1 MARTPLA
8 RRLEDVCSPRGQ
20 QAERPDVAGHIAG
33 SGTPPTIAIVGAGL
47 AGLTAAHSLKASHLG
62 ADVFEASGRLGGR
75 CWTLRGAFAE
85 GQIAEHGGELID
97 SDHTAVKRLAGK
109 LGLKLDDLV
118 AAEPEGTET
127 MGWFDGAVYTVDQMT
142 TDFGAIREQLQADY
156 EAGKNV
162 RYGQPPGR
170 GRDLD
175 EMSVS
180 DWIREYVPSP
190 RFAALLEVAYTIELG
205 AECDE
210 QSALNLIT
218 ILGSRQTK
226 GGFSIFGESDERF
239 HIHDGN
245 DQLVDLLADDIGR
258 DTIQL
263 ETDLL
268 AIAQNGTGFDLELS
282 NGGSTVTRTFDIV
295 VLALPF
301 SMLRS
306 VDYSRAGF
314 EPLKVQAIQTLGMG
328 SNSKLHVQFSSRP
341 WYGDGCN
348 AETLT
353 DLGYQNTWEVTR
365 AQDGAAGI
373 LVNFTGGTAA
383 DAFGTGAPEAHA
395 RAFLGQID
403 RLLNGLSD
411 AWNGLASVDCWRDD
425 QWTRGSY
432 AYWKVGQ
439 WSSIRGIEPCPQ
451 GTCHFAGE
459 HTSLEYQGYLNGAV
473 ESGQRVAKEI
483 LADLS

>member
-1 MARTPLA
+1 
-8 RRLEDVCSPRGQ
+8 
-20 QAERPDVAGHIAG
+20 
-33 SGTPPTIAIVGAGL
+33 
-47 AGLTAAHSLKASHLG
+47 
-62 ADVFEASGRLGGR
+62 
-75 CWTLRGAFAE
+75 
-85 GQIAEHGGELID
+85 
-97 SDHTAVKRLAGK
+97 
-109 LGLKLDDLV
+109 
-118 AAEPEGTET
+118 
-127 MGWFDGAVYTVDQMT
+127 
-142 TDFGAIREQLQADY
+142 
-156 EAGKNV
+156 
-162 RYGQPPGR
+162 
-170 GRDLD
+170 
-175 EMSVS
+175 
-180 DWIREYVPSP
+180 
-190 RFAALLEVAYTIELG
+190 
-205 AECDE
+205 
-210 QSALNLIT
+210 
-218 ILGSRQTK
+218 
-226 GGFSIFGESDERF
+226 
-239 HIHDGN
+239 
-245 DQLVDLLADDIGR
+245 
-258 DTIQL
+258 
-263 ETDLL
+263 
-268 AIAQNGTGFDLELS
+268 
-282 NGGSTVTRTFDIV
+282 

-403 RLLNGLSD
+403 RLLNDLSD

-451 GTCHFAGE
+451 GNCHFAGE